1 MRRSAAYGAFALT
14 VVTAVAGALAG
25 VSSVVLLMTL
35 AGVPGALITFGA
47 LARRRGARRETDVER
62 PSRTGLWV
70 LVLVLLLGT
79 AYVAYR
85 YADSGTVGTV
95 GTVAVGVWGA
105 ELMIARELVRHRAS
119 RSTTFP

>member
-25 VSSVVLLMTL
+25 VSSIVLLMTL
-35 AGVPGALITFGA
+35 AGVPGALVTFGA
-47 LARRRGARRETDVER
+47 VARRRGARRETDVER
-62 PSRTGLWV
+62 RSRTGLWV

-85 YADSGTVGTV
+85 YADPWTVGM
-95 GTVAVGVWGA
+95 VAVGAWGA
-105 ELMIARELVRHRAS
+105 ELMIARELVRQRAS
-119 RSTTFP
+119 RSTTLP